1 MIKSE
6 EEMETQKIQT
16 NPQKLNQIQILLQYR
31 ICTLYITSIVY
42 LFFQEWKR
50 EKEEEMKAKLAE
62 SARYKSFRRYMKKGG
77 PGQMS
82 FGPE

>member
-1 MIKSE
+1 M
-6 EEMETQKIQT
+6 
-16 NPQKLNQIQILLQYR
+16 
-31 ICTLYITSIVY
+31 YITIVEH

>member
-16 NPQKLNQIQILLQYR
+16 NPQKLIKSDTNSPVVPYM
-31 ICTLYITSIVY
+31 YITSIVY

>member
-1 MIKSE
+1 MK
-6 EEMETQKIQT
+6 TQKNSNDSIET
-16 NPQKLNQIQILLQYR
+16 KYRLQILLQYM
-31 ICTLYITSIVY
+31 YITSIVH
-42 LFFQEWKR
+42 LFLQEWKR

>member
-6 EEMETQKIQT
+6 EEIWKLRKFNESLETKSDT
-16 NPQKLNQIQILLQYR
+16 NSPVVPYM
-31 ICTLYITSIVY
+31 YITSIVY